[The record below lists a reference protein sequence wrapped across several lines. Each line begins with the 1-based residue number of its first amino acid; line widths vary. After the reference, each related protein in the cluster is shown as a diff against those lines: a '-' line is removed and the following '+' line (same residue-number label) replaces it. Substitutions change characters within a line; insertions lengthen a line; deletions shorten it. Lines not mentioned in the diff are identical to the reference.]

1 MEDIVNKFLR
11 YVSFET
17 TSDPNS
23 PSSPSSPL
31 ELVLANQLLS
41 ELDKLGVHCSLAKGG
56 IVYGHLPANDPSIKT
71 KIGFIAHMDT
81 SPDASGKDIKPQI
94 IENYDGQDIV
104 LNKGEDIV
112 MRVRDF
118 PALRNKKGE
127 SLIVTDGTTLLGAD
141 DKAGVAAIMSTLEY
155 LVNHEE
161 FKHGDIMVAFTPDEE
176 IGRGTENFD
185 VNFFNCDFAY
195 TVDGSAVDCIEYEN
209 FNAASAKVIIKGI
222 NIHPGSAKNKM
233 VNSILLAQEYNSLLP
248 NSERPENTEGYE
260 GFYHLNT
267 IYGDVEQTVMSYII
281 RNHDENKFE
290 KQKAFMHKIE
300 NYLNDKYGQKFI
312 EVEIKDSYKNMAS
325 LFQDKMHI
333 IDIAKKAMTNIG
345 LNPYSS
351 PIRGGTDGANLSYM
365 GLLCPNLG
373 AGGYNFHGRFEYLS
387 IDELKKARKLLL
399 EIIKL
404 IK

>member
-127 SLIVTDGTTLLGAD
+127 SLIVTAGTTLLGAD
-141 DKAGVAAIMSTLEY
+141 DKAGVAAIVSTLEY

-248 NSERPENTEGYE
+248 NNERPENTEGYE

-267 IYGDVEQTVMSYII
+267 IYGDVEQTIMSYII

-345 LNPYSS
+345 LNPYSL